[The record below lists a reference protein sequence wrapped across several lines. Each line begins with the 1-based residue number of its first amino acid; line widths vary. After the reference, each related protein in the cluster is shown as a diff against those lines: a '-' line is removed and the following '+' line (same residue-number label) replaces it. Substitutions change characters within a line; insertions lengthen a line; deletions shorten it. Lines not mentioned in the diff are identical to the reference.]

1 VNAAEINH
9 VAIALSHTERI
20 GDVEMFPQ
28 AMPLTPRASGIIA
41 AGRQSTPT
49 RTSRF
54 PRCSAS
60 RLCRRRKKAQPWIN
74 HDKAQRDTLK
84 MASDYYG

>member
-54 PRCSAS
+54 PRCDSADEGQKRGLGS
-60 RLCRRRKKAQPWIN
+60 ITTGRSAIL
-74 HDKAQRDTLK
+74 
-84 MASDYYG
+84 